1 MNTTSKLIKLY
12 SKYIEQLQFNRLRF
26 LTRSTASLIIVGNEK
41 KAFNRKITTKIKM
54 KKIIILAHLLSATLK
69 YYHRYDHSS

>member
-41 KAFNRKITTKIKM
+41 KAFNRKNYYKNKNEEDYNSCSSVVGYLE
-54 KKIIILAHLLSATLK
+54 ILSQI
-69 YYHRYDHSS
+69 